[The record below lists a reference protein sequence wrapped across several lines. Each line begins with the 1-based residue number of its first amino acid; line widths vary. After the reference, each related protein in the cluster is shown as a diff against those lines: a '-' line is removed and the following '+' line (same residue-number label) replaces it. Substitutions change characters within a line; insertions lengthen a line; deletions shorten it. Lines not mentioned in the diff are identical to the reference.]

1 MATTQEEKSIRRRNL
16 LVKKPFTKLSAVG
29 SGGEEVPMSSNT
41 GMKAVKRDNLM
52 PVEITQSEMLRQ
64 LDPSAH
70 LIYNK
75 EYYPDIWREDEN
87 GRWYIEQVPRY
98 AFAYQRII
106 LTKQLTHLC
115 GNDIVFELADDMDDE
130 HSREILNSFM
140 RGWNKKDMEIAW
152 YQLARSVKST
162 GDGAIVG
169 YLDKGKFGWKCLSF
183 LNGDTLYP
191 HYNRRTGNLEL
202 FAREY
207 TSYDDD
213 GETRRFIDVWDEK
226 YFVCLMDNGEVNDN
240 ENDGEKKEK
249 NSLSLPNDCLLKK
262 FDIDGYVIEECEPHN
277 FGFIPVAYHRSDEGA
292 CWAQSQEA
300 IDNYEMA
307 FSRLAQ
313 SNHDFGLPIMYVK
326 GEGSEELTSADM
338 SYASKV
344 ITLPTDGEAGF
355 LNRQDASNAY
365 NAELK
370 MIEDQIYRQSF
381 AVRTPELKSGDTPGV
396 AIKMLYSDAV
406 EKAINDAQLYQHAI
420 HDIVEIF
427 KFGYGV
433 EAKMRLDFQNTEIS
447 FYIQP
452 YIHINETERT
462 TILAT
467 AVQNGFCSRQTAAEK
482 FTLSTPQEWTRK
494 LREEHDEEMRK
505 LLLQEQTLEM
515 QNEQNVDYQQQ
526 VSEIQ
531 TEQQVEVIKAQQ
543 ETTENDDDESKKKVS
558 VRKGS
563 VATGRGRGR
572 PNRTGIQW
580 DSNRNAPGEN
590 NWRNWNLN
598 H

>member
-1 MATTQEEKSIRRRNL
+1 MEERTKRKRAL
-16 LVKKPFTKLSAVG
+16 LIKKPFTKLSAEG
-29 SGGEEVPMSSNT
+29 SGGQNEPMAPGV
-41 GMKAVKRDNLM
+41 GMKR
-52 PVEITQSEMLRQ
+52 PVNDTLLPIEITQSEMLRQ
-64 LDPSAH
+64 LDPSSH
-70 LIYNK
+70 LINNT
-75 EYYPDIWREDEN
+75 EYYPDIWRQDDD
-87 GRWYIEQVPRY
+87 GRYYIEHVPRY

-115 GNDIVFELADDMDDE
+115 GNDIVFELADDKDDE
-130 HSREILNSFM
+130 NSREILNSFM

-152 YQLARSVKST
+152 YELAKSVKST

-169 YLDKGKFGWKCLSF
+169 YMNKGKFGWICLSF
-183 LNGDTLYP
+183 AKGDTLYP
-191 HYNRRTGNLEL
+191 HYNRRTGEMEI

-207 TSYDDD
+207 TSEDDYGD
-213 GETRRFIDVWDEK
+213 RRRFVDVWDDK
-226 YFVCLMDNGEVNDN
+226 YYVCLMDASESKEESDED
-240 ENDGEKKEK
+240 ENQDV
-249 NSLSLPNDCLLKK
+249 SRTLPQDCLLSK
-262 FDIDGYVIEECEPHN
+262 FDIDDYEVVECEPHN
-277 FGFIPVAYHRSDEGA
+277 FDKMPVAYHRDDSGA
-292 CWAQSQEA
+292 CWSFSQDS

-313 SNHDFGLPIMYVK
+313 SNHDFGLPILTVT
-326 GEGSEELTSADM
+326 GEGSEELTSEDM

-344 ITLPTDGEAGF
+344 ITLPTDGKAEF

-420 HDIVEIF
+420 HDLVELF

-433 EAKMRLDFQNTEIS
+433 EAEMRLDFAKTDIS
-447 FYIQP
+447 FYILP
-452 YIHINETERT
+452 YVHINEGERANL
-462 TILAT
+462 LAIG
-467 AVQNGFCSRQTAAEK
+467 VQNGFCSKQTAAEK
-482 FTLSTPQEWTRK
+482 FTQSTPQEWNRI
-494 LREEHDEEMRK
+494 LREKHDEKMRE

-515 QNEQNVDYQQQ
+515 QNSENLEYQ
-526 VSEIQ
+526 EDLADIQ

-543 ETTENDDDESKKKVS
+543 QASNEEDEKKKITI
-558 VRKGS
+558 RKGN

-572 PNRTGIQW
+572 PNRSGIQW
-580 DSNRNAPGEN
+580 DSNRNYYGRN
-590 NWRNWNLN
+590 NWDRYNAT

>member
-1 MATTQEEKSIRRRNL
+1 METIQQKKKKRSL
-16 LVKKPFTKLSAVG
+16 LVKKPFTKLSATG
-29 SGGEEVPMSSNT
+29 SGEKSEPMVGNPGLRHPST
-41 GMKAVKRDNLM
+41 DRLEQ
-52 PVEITQSEMLRQ
+52 VEITQSEMLRQ
-64 LDPSAH
+64 LDPSSH

-75 EYYPDIWREDEN
+75 EYYPDIWRQDNE
-87 GRWYIEQVPRY
+87 GRWYIEEVPRY
-98 AFAYQRII
+98 AFAYQQII

-130 HSREILNSFM
+130 QSREILNAFK
-140 RGWNKKDMEIAW
+140 RGWNRKDMEIAW
-152 YQLARSVKST
+152 YELARSVKST

-169 YLDKGKFGWKCLSF
+169 YMDKGTFGWKCLSF
-183 LNGDTLYP
+183 LNGDILYP
-191 HYNRRTGNLEL
+191 HYNRMTGRMDL

-213 GETRRFIDVWDEK
+213 GEARTFIDVWDK
-226 YFVCLMDNGEVNDN
+226 NYFVCLMEDSVGLDDDE
-240 ENDGEKKEK
+240 EKKEERNRANVTAIPK
-249 NSLSLPNDCLLKK
+249 DSLISD
-262 FDIDGYVIEECEPHN
+262 FDVEGFTVVSVDPHN
-277 FGFIPVAYHRSDEGA
+277 FEDIPVAYHRDDNGA
-292 CWAQSQEA
+292 CWSNSQDA
-300 IDNYEMA
+300 CDNFEMA

-326 GEGSEELTSADM
+326 GEGSEELTSQDM

-344 ITLPTDGEAGF
+344 VTLPQDGEAGF

-427 KFGYGV
+427 KYGYGV
-433 EAKMRLDFQNTEIS
+433 EAEMRLDFQNTEIS

-452 YIHINETERT
+452 YIHINETERA

-467 AVQNGFCSRQTAAEK
+467 AVQNGFCSKQTAAEK
-482 FTLSTPQEWTRK
+482 FTLSTPQEWDRI
-494 LREEHDEEMRK
+494 LREKHEEDAQK

-515 QNEQNVDYQQQ
+515 QNDENLEYQEQLQD
-526 VSEIQ
+526 IQ
-531 TEQQVEVIKAQQ
+531 TEAQVEVIKAQQ
-543 ETTENDDDESKKKVS
+543 AEEEGEENKKKVTA
-558 VRKGS
+558 RKGR

-572 PNRTGIQW
+572 PRTVGTDKWGNR
-580 DSNRNAPGEN
+580 SNEN
-590 NWRNWNLN
+590 NWASYDNS

>member
-1 MATTQEEKSIRRRNL
+1 MQKRTTKRNL
-16 LVKKPFTKLSAVG
+16 LVKKPFTKLSALG
-29 SGGEEVPMSSNT
+29 SGGEEIPSASNA
-41 GMKAVKRDNLM
+41 GMKTVKNDRLM
-52 PVEITQSEMLRQ
+52 PVEVTQSEMLRQ

-75 EYYPDIWREDEN
+75 DYYPDIWRQDED
-87 GRWYIEQVPRY
+87 GRWYIEKVPRY

-106 LTKQLTHLC
+106 LTKHLTHLC
-115 GNDIVFELADDMDDE
+115 GNDIAFELADDNDDE
-130 HSREILNSFM
+130 HSREVLNSFM

-169 YLDKGKFGWKCLSF
+169 YMDKGKFGWKCLSF
-183 LNGDTLYP
+183 LFGDTLYP
-191 HYNRRTGNLEL
+191 HYNRRTGNLEV

-213 GETRRFIDVWDEK
+213 REECRFIDVWDNK
-226 YFVCLMDNGEVNDN
+226 YFVCLMEGNGPNAGN
-240 ENDGEKKEK
+240 TENDGEGEREIGV
-249 NSLSLPNDCLLKK
+249 PIPGDCLLHS
-262 FDIDGYVIEECEPHN
+262 FDLGGFIPIECEPHN
-277 FGFIPVAYHRSDEGA
+277 FDFIPVAYHRSDDGA
-292 CWAQSQEA
+292 CWAMSQDA

-313 SNHDFGLPIMYVK
+313 SNHDFGLPILTVT

-338 SYASKV
+338 SYASKI
-344 ITLPTDGEAGF
+344 ITLPSDGKAEF

-427 KFGYGV
+427 KFGYGI
-433 EAKMRLDFQNTEIS
+433 ECKMRLDFQNTEIS

-452 YIHINETERT
+452 YIHVNETERA

-467 AVQNGFCSRQTAAEK
+467 AVQNGFCSKQTAAEK

-494 LREEHDEEMRK
+494 LREEHDAEIRK
-505 LLLQEQTLEM
+505 LLLQEQTLEI
-515 QNEQNVDYQQQ
+515 QNEENLQYQQEL
-526 VSEIQ
+526 SEIN
-531 TEQQVEVIKAQQ
+531 TEQQIEVIKAQQ
-543 ETTENDDDESKKKVS
+543 DTSEDDEQAKKVTT
-558 VRKGS
+558 RKGS

-572 PNRTGIQW
+572 PNRSGRRY
-580 DSNRNAPGEN
+580 DSNRNWEGRD
-590 NWRNWNLN
+590 NWDRNPPF
-598 H
+598 